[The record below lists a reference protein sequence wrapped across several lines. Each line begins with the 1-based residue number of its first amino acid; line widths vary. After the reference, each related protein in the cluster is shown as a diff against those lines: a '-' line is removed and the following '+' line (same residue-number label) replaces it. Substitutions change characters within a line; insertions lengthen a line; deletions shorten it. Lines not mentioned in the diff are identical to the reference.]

1 MCGMFQI
8 IFSIV
13 SKMDIDL
20 LFDPLAPP
28 RYCPQC
34 ARVGIKTTVKKFKVN
49 PCSADL
55 VIMCKNEKAS

>member
-1 MCGMFQI
+1 
-8 IFSIV
+8 
-13 SKMDIDL
+13 MDVDL

-28 RYCPQC
+28 RFCPQC
-34 ARVGIKTTVKKFKVN
+34 ARVGIKTAVKKFKVN